1 MTQAL
6 ATLLEHAEHQRDEA
20 LAKLMQAED
29 TARSMLAQ
37 TEQLRNYRGEYAARS
52 PARGGRSAP
61 IELLRCHLAF
71 MQRLEQALA
80 QQQAV
85 AESAEH
91 HAVGLRQALVAL
103 ETRVASVRKL
113 MERRGQAQ
121 QRVADQQEQRHSDE
135 ASQQRA
141 WRLRGDAMQFS
152 H

>member
-6 ATLLEHAEHQRDEA
+6 ATVFEHAQRQRDEA
-20 LAKLMQAED
+20 LAKLMQAEEA
-29 TARSMLAQ
+29 ARLMLAQ

-85 AESAEH
+85 ADSTEH
-91 HAVGLRQALVAL
+91 HACALRLELVAL

-113 MERRGQAQ
+113 IERRGQAQ
-121 QRVADQQEQRHSDE
+121 QLVADRQEQRRSDE

-141 WRLRGDAMQFS
+141 WRLRGDSMQIS

>member
-6 ATLLEHAEHQRDEA
+6 ATLIHHAERQRDEA
-20 LAKLMQAED
+20 MAALMQAED
-29 TARSMLAQ
+29 AARRNLEQA
-37 TEQLRNYRGEYAARS
+37 EQLRTYRVEYAARS

-61 IELLRCHLAF
+61 IELLRCHLDF

-80 QQQAV
+80 QQQLQ
-85 AESAEH
+85 AEAAER
-91 HAVGLRQALVAL
+91 HAAQSRHALLEL

-113 MERRGQAQ
+113 MERRSKEL
-121 QRVADQQEQRHSDE
+121 RCVADRADQRRNDE

-141 WRLRGDAMQFS
+141 WRIRVEALSAS

>member
-6 ATLLEHAEHQRDEA
+6 ATLLEHAERQRDEA

-29 TARSMLAQ
+29 AARRMLAQ
-37 TEQLRNYRGEYAARS
+37 AEQLQNYRAEYAARS

-61 IELLRCHLAF
+61 IELLRCHLDF
-71 MQRLEQALA
+71 MQRLEQAVA
-80 QQQAV
+80 QQRAT
-85 AESAEH
+85 AESAERE
-91 HAVGLRQALVAL
+91 AAELRQSLLAL

-113 MERRGQAQ
+113 IERRGQAQ
-121 QRVADQQEQRHSDE
+121 QVVADRHEQRRSDE

-141 WRLRGDAMQFS
+141 WRLRVDAAQAS